1 MYACMLYL
9 GGGARVDNTTWLVQL
24 CQDLLME
31 VLCIIDPPIAGGVTS
46 IYSIERLRLTS
57 PAVKHPQ
64 HSPFY
69 SITLI
74 RLQGKKVVSS
84 TVILET
90 QAAWHLPSTTVST
103 VTVAQLPACQLN

>member
-46 IYSIERLRLTS
+46 IDSIVTAATAGQNFGQLFSALTMLIFGALTVDCIEFQPLTVDYVHVYRRMCS
-57 PAVKHPQ
+57 N
-64 HSPFY
+64 S
-69 SITLI
+69 TLS
-74 RLQGKKVVSS
+74 VVY
-84 TVILET
+84 
-90 QAAWHLPSTTVST
+90 
-103 VTVAQLPACQLN
+103 N